1 MKETELGNTIDRKKE
16 PDVEKK
22 KSAFANYEIS
32 PNTQQLL
39 TKNFEDEIIAGAT
52 LTHNGERRGGNN

>member
-1 MKETELGNTIDRKKE
+1 LKETELGNTIDRKKE

-32 PNTQQLL
+32 PN
-39 TKNFEDEIIAGAT
+39 KSEDKT
-52 LTHNGERRGGNN
+52 LE